1 MGEFFRF
8 KYVNN
13 LQMFEKNIR
22 SLYKKKKNKSKNSLT
37 QFASDSF
44 QQKLHKLRSAITDIK
59 FKVEVCAHNRSLARA
74 FQNDLNDL
82 NISFV
87 EI

>member
-13 LQMFEKNIR
+13 LQMLEKNIR
-22 SLYKKKKNKSKNSLT
+22 SLYKKKSKNSLT
-37 QFASDSF
+37 QFISHLF
-44 QQKLHKLRSAITDIK
+44 QQKLHKLKFAVTDTK
-59 FKVEVCAHNRSLARA
+59 FKVEGCAHNSSLAKA
-74 FQNDLNDL
+74 FQNDLK
-82 NISFV
+82 ISFV